1 MISCRRVERWTVD
14 YLEGVLPEKKKVL
27 FEEHL
32 AKCSRCAQ
40 EVEALAKTQKLVR
53 LKAREEMPETFWTYY
68 LPRLKRR
75 LEEKPLSRMRWRTVP
90 SLALAT
96 ATALVL
102 LVVVAV
108 SLFKTPSL
116 NLENLPREVLVE
128 EVMASNSE
136 LDYFIAESFEPEEI
150 AQALIPEELFN
161 SLIGS
166 NQVDKIT
173 NPKLQ
178 ITNNIQ

>member
-1 MISCRRVERWTVD
+1 MISCRKVKRWTVD
-14 YLEGVLPEKKKVL
+14 YLEGTLSEKKKFL

-32 AKCSRCAQ
+32 SKCSRCAQ
-40 EVEALAKTQKLVR
+40 EIETLVKTQKLVR
-53 LKAREEMPETFWTYY
+53 LKVREEMPETFWAHY

-75 LEEKPLSRMRWRTVP
+75 LEEKPLPRLAWRPVP
-90 SLALAT
+90 ALALAT

-102 LVVVAV
+102 LVVAAI
-108 SLFKTPSL
+108 SLLRTPSL

-150 AQALIPEELFN
+150 AQALLPREILN
-161 SLIGS
+161 SLVNN
-166 NQVDKIT
+166 NQEFT
-173 NPKLQ
+173 L
-178 ITNNIQ
+178 